1 MTAHD
6 TSSSLRT
13 TPASWSFTG
22 ESGAQGFVS
31 QLGEGP
37 VHWVRWG
44 STGAADA
51 DPLLLVHGLGGSHL
65 NWNLVAPEWAK
76 DRAVF
81 AVDLRG
87 FGMSPGFPQPTSVLS
102 NRDLVIDVIEQVIGR
117 PVVLVGNSMGGLIST
132 LVSQRRPDLVRATV
146 LIDPALPLVAAK
158 PDPLVAA
165 QFGLFAIPGVAERA
179 MRRNR
184 LRVSPEVLATQ
195 LMRLC
200 FADPTRMDPAMH
212 KEAVALATARAADPH
227 QGNLERGFTAAARS
241 LLLLLGRPRRYR
253 RLLAELK
260 PPILLIQGDQDRL
273 VHVAAARRVA
283 RDNPHWRYVELAG
296 VGHTPQLEV
305 PDVTSRIV
313 SEWFTDVLA
322 SESSP

>member
-13 TPASWSFTG
+13 TPAPWAFTG
-22 ESGAQGFVS
+22 DTGAQGFVS
-31 QLGEGP
+31 QLDGGS

-44 STGAADA
+44 SADHTDT

-65 NWNLVAPEWAK
+65 NWNLVAPDWAT

-102 NRDLVIDVIEQVIGR
+102 NRDLVVHVIEQVIGR
-117 PVVLVGNSMGGLIST
+117 PVVLVGNSMGGLISA
-132 LVSQRRPDLVRATV
+132 LVARRRPDLVRATV
-146 LIDPALPLVAAK
+146 LIDPALPLVTAK

-184 LRVSPEVLATQ
+184 VRSSPEALVAQ
-195 LMRLC
+195 LLRLC
-200 FADPTRMDPAMH
+200 FADPTRMDPAML
-212 KEAVALATARAADPH
+212 KEAVALARARAADPG
-227 QGNLERGFTAAARS
+227 QGDVDRGFTAAARS
-241 LLLLLGRPRRYR
+241 LLLVLGRPRRYR
-253 RLLAELK
+253 QLLAELVA
-260 PPILLIQGDQDRL
+260 PVLLIQGDRDRL
-273 VHVAAARRVA
+273 VNVGAARRVA
-283 RDNPHWRYVELAG
+283 KDNPHWRYAELAG

-305 PDVTSRIV
+305 PDVTIRLV
-313 SEWFTDVLA
+313 RDWLADVLDPG
-322 SESSP
+322 S